1 MSNHNS
7 LQDGNHVKVSNLKSE
22 IIDSLLSFAPTQSK
36 ENLLNEILV
45 DYLSLI
51 DDERVAE
58 LEDIIVNQ
66 FEAI

>member
-1 MSNHNS
+1 MS
-7 LQDGNHVKVSNLKSE
+7 KVLNLKSE
-22 IIDSLLSFAPTQSK
+22 IIDSLLSSASTQSK

-51 DDERVAE
+51 DDDRLSE

-66 FEAI
+66 FGES

>member
-1 MSNHNS
+1 MS
-7 LQDGNHVKVSNLKSE
+7 KVSNLKSE
-22 IIDSLLSFAPTQSK
+22 IIDSLLSFASTQSK

-51 DDERVAE
+51 DDDRLSE

-66 FEAI
+66 FGEN

>member
-1 MSNHNS
+1 MMS
-7 LQDGNHVKVSNLKSE
+7 KVSNLKSE
-22 IIDSLLSFAPTQSK
+22 IIDSLLSFASTQSK

-51 DDERVAE
+51 DDDRLSE

-66 FEAI
+66 FGED

>member
-1 MSNHNS
+1 MSN
-7 LQDGNHVKVSNLKSE
+7 KVLNIKAD
-22 IIDSLLSFAPTQSK
+22 IIDCLLSSASTQSK

-51 DDERVAE
+51 DDDRLSE

-66 FEAI
+66 FGEN

>member
-1 MSNHNS
+1 MRV
-7 LQDGNHVKVSNLKSE
+7 LNLKSD
-22 IIDSLLSFAPTQSK
+22 IIDCLLSFASTQSK

-51 DDERVAE
+51 DDDRLSE

-66 FEAI
+66 FEEN

>member
-1 MSNHNS
+1 MR
-7 LQDGNHVKVSNLKSE
+7 VSNLKSE
-22 IIDSLLSFAPTQSK
+22 IIDSLLSFASTQSK

-51 DDERVAE
+51 DDDRLSE

-66 FEAI
+66 FGED

>member
-1 MSNHNS
+1 MSR
-7 LQDGNHVKVSNLKSE
+7 VSNLKSE
-22 IIDSLLSFAPTQSK
+22 IIDSLLSFASTQSK

-51 DDERVAE
+51 DDERVEE

>member
-1 MSNHNS
+1 MSR
-7 LQDGNHVKVSNLKSE
+7 VSNLKSE
-22 IIDSLLSFAPTQSK
+22 IIDSLLSFASTQSK

-51 DDERVAE
+51 DDDRLSE

-66 FEAI
+66 FGES

>member
-1 MSNHNS
+1 MS
-7 LQDGNHVKVSNLKSE
+7 KVLNLKSK
-22 IIDSLLSFAPTQSK
+22 IIDNLLSFASTQSK

-51 DDERVAE
+51 DDDRLSE

-66 FEAI
+66 FGES